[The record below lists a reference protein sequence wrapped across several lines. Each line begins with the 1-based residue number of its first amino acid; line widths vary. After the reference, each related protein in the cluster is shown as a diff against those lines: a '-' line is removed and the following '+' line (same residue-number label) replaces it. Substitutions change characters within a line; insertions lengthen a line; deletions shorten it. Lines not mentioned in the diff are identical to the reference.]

1 MTNKIVVL
9 STCANGDDAARI
21 ARALVDGRLAA
32 CVSVVPGLRSYY
44 RWKDGIETGDEVL
57 LVIKTSRE
65 LFAPLQ
71 AELAKI
77 HPYEL
82 PELLALPVIEGSE
95 EYLNWLDSNLD
106 LGGPAA

>member
-21 ARALVDGRLAA
+21 ARALVDSRLAA

-44 RWKDGIETGDEVL
+44 RWEGRIETGDEVL

-71 AELAKI
+71 SELAKI

-95 EYLNWLDSNLD
+95 DYLNWLDSNLD
-106 LGGPAA
+106 LGDSAA